1 MLCCARTQA
10 SMPFKC
16 STPGCVSSANGGTRN
31 LGGISLSR
39 LLATSQRTLPQSE
52 NFCHPLVSR
61 SAEAFALTRV
71 LIDLAIL
78 SGSRAQDGDPRVL
91 PSALSLR
98 TPRLLVSRAPV
109 SPNTSIRAWLI
120 AAPPFSTMN
129 STQPAP
135 DRSENDW
142 TSAGN
147 RASLS
152 CQRLFRD
159 PAPPAFAPVHLFF
172 VW

>member
-1 MLCCARTQA
+1 M
-10 SMPFKC
+10 
-16 STPGCVSSANGGTRN
+16 
-31 LGGISLSR
+31 
-39 LLATSQRTLPQSE
+39 
-52 NFCHPLVSR
+52 
-61 SAEAFALTRV
+61 
-71 LIDLAIL
+71 
-78 SGSRAQDGDPRVL
+78 

-109 SPNTSIRAWLI
+109 SSNTSIRAWLI
-120 AAPPFSTMN
+120 AELPDPAILYDELDASAIH
-129 STQPAP
+129 QPAP

-152 CQRLFRD
+152 CLVKHQRLFRD
-159 PAPPAFAPVHLFF
+159 PAPPAFAF